1 MDMIDLVALVVIFA
15 LIAIPYYIYK
25 EGQRKDGLLE
35 NAVPEVE
42 PTLGFF
48 SESNITKE
56 SDSGDT
62 PVHEIIDAYPIRT
75 PTCGHSL
82 DSFFYYW
89 CSERDFA
96 KSGYEN
102 YHIFKRDW
110 FYGAYSREGSDSPI
124 FTPRMPGKTIEYP
137 SDEKALDL
145 GRVDFI
151 EGKSPCVLQEPVC
164 FNPLCKA
171 CVSSKTSRERFL
183 RYYMHGYNSARNAVG
198 L

>member
-1 MDMIDLVALVVIFA
+1 M
-15 LIAIPYYIYK
+15 
-25 EGQRKDGLLE
+25 KDGLVLSGIIILGVVVYQYFLSNRGGDEERSLRRRLNDEDFWYNKSLKEERQSEE
-35 NAVPEVE
+35 NSAYVPTVQ
-42 PTLGFF
+42 
-48 SESNITKE
+48 
-56 SDSGDT
+56 
-62 PVHEIIDAYPIRT
+62 AYPIRT

-89 CSERDFA
+89 CSEKDFA
-96 KSGYEN
+96 ESGYEN

-110 FYGAYSREGSDSPI
+110 FYGVYSREDSDSPI
-124 FTPRMPGKTIEYP
+124 FTPRMPGENIEYP

-171 CVSSKTSRERFL
+171 CVSSKASRERFL